1 MWMLTFPL
9 SVTVTIENMVIKTGF
24 TSCWKEKSDKEN
36 LASSS
41 FLPICEKTHT
51 VKSQTDDMHS
61 TKKTIV
67 LNLLAT
73 FYQPTLIALSQHIHT
88 YL

>member
-1 MWMLTFPL
+1 MLTFPL
-9 SVTVTIENMVIKTGF
+9 SVTVTIENMRIKTGF

-51 VKSQTDDMHS
+51 VNSQTDDMHT
-61 TKKTIV
+61 TKTTIV
-67 LNLLAT
+67 LNLLVT
-73 FYQPTLIALSQHIHT
+73 VYQPTLIALSQHIHT